1 VNVLNKEKGMPSAA
15 IKQSIKNLFSL
26 PLLLKEPT
34 PAIVEQTIEIMEKYR
49 ITAYDAL
56 FVATAKDADCQLL
69 SADRKGHGKITDS
82 TVVML
87 EDYHS

>member
-56 FVATAKDADCQLL
+56 FVARQKTQTANCLVPIEKAMERLQIVL
-69 SADRKGHGKITDS
+69 SS
-82 TVVML
+82 C
-87 EDYHS
+87 